1 MMSLIEQINQDFMIA
16 YKAKEMQKKD
26 FLGVLKTE
34 VTKETKIPEDTYIVS
49 KIKSM
54 IKNAAATNSLTED
67 ELSILNKY
75 LPAQMDEETLTQII
89 NEQVINNGYSDI
101 KDMGK
106 IMGYLK
112 NNYDGQYDG
121 SLVSKLIK
129 EILTNK

>member
-34 VTKETKIPEDTYIVS
+34 VTRETKTPGDTYIVS

>member
-1 MMSLIEQINQDFMIA
+1 MSLIEQINQDFMIA
-16 YKAKEMQKKD
+16 YKAKEMEKKD

-34 VTKETKIPEDTYIVS
+34 VTKETKNPEDAYIVS

-67 ELSILNKY
+67 ELTILNQY
-75 LPAQMDEETLTQII
+75 LPAQMGEETLRQII
-89 NEQVINNGYSDI
+89 NEEVINNGYSDM

-106 IMGYLK
+106 IMGFLK

-121 SLVSKLIK
+121 GLVSKLIK

>member
-1 MMSLIEQINQDFMIA
+1 MSLIEQINQDFMIA
-16 YKAKEMQKKD
+16 YKAKEIQKKD

-54 IKNAAATNSLTED
+54 IKNAAATNSLTKD
-67 ELSILNKY
+67 ELTILNKY
-75 LPAQMDEETLTQII
+75 LPAQMDEETLRQII
-89 NEQVINNGYSDI
+89 NEQVINNGYSDM

-121 SLVSKLIK
+121 GLVSKLIK
-129 EILTNK
+129 ETLSNK

>member
-1 MMSLIEQINQDFMIA
+1 MSLIEQINQDFMIA
-16 YKAKEMQKKD
+16 YKAKEMEKKD

-34 VTKETKIPEDTYIVS
+34 VTKETKNPEDAYIVS

-54 IKNAAATNSLTED
+54 IKNAAATNSLTEA
-67 ELSILNKY
+67 ELTILNQY
-75 LPAQMDEETLTQII
+75 LPAQMGEETLRQII
-89 NEQVINNGYSDI
+89 NEEVINNGYSDM

-106 IMGYLK
+106 IMGFLK

-121 SLVSKLIK
+121 GLVSKLIK

>member
-1 MMSLIEQINQDFMIA
+1 MSLIEQINQDFMIA
-16 YKAKEMQKKD
+16 YKAKEMEKKD

-34 VTKETKIPEDTYIVS
+34 VTKETKNPEDAYIVS

-54 IKNAAATNSLTED
+54 IKNAAATNSLTEA
-67 ELSILNKY
+67 ELIILNQY
-75 LPAQMDEETLTQII
+75 LPAQMGEETLRQII
-89 NEQVINNGYSDI
+89 NEQVINNGYSDM

-106 IMGYLK
+106 IMGFLK

-121 SLVSKLIK
+121 GLVSKLIK

>member
-1 MMSLIEQINQDFMIA
+1 MSLIEQINQDFMIA

-67 ELSILNKY
+67 ELTILNKY
-75 LPAQMDEETLTQII
+75 LPAQMDEETLRQII
-89 NEQVINNGYSDI
+89 NEQVINNGYSDM

-121 SLVSKLIK
+121 GLVSKLIK
-129 EILTNK
+129 ETLSDK

>member
-1 MMSLIEQINQDFMIA
+1 MSLIEQINQDFMIA

-67 ELSILNKY
+67 ELSILNN
-75 LPAQMDEETLTQII
+75 LQ
-89 NEQVINNGYSDI
+89 
-101 KDMGK
+101 
-106 IMGYLK
+106 
-112 NNYDGQYDG
+112 
-121 SLVSKLIK
+121 
-129 EILTNK
+129 